1 MSVLHKQPH
10 HCIVTCQLLS
20 CQGRL
25 VSSPL
30 RMAKWDFELLEPPS
44 CLLTWGSRFLPP
56 YALPSCDLIFLCQI
70 VGKGRRVIVMTAN
83 ICHSHNH
90 LWYKSYY
97 SYLMDEEIE
106 AEIKLSMFTQLQMV
120 EPGFKHK
127 HSRSIQSLCY
137 WASKALLYI
146 SVLPAFSLGLLS
158 QYVSYLGLLSSLALL
173 TASASCTFSITALR

>member
-10 HCIVTCQLLS
+10 HCIGTCQLLS

-30 RMAKWDFELLEPPS
+30 RMAKWDFEHLEPAS
-44 CLLTWGSRFLPP
+44 CLLTWGSRFPSTLRPP
-56 YALPSCDLIFLCQI
+56 LMRLNFFMSNC
-70 VGKGRRVIVMTAN
+70 GKGEKSNSYDSKHVY
-83 ICHSHNH
+83 HSHNH

-127 HSRSIQSLCY
+127 HSRSVQSLCY
-137 WASKALLYI
+137 WAS
-146 SVLPAFSLGLLS
+146 S
-158 QYVSYLGLLSSLALL
+158 
-173 TASASCTFSITALR
+173 TALYFCPPCL